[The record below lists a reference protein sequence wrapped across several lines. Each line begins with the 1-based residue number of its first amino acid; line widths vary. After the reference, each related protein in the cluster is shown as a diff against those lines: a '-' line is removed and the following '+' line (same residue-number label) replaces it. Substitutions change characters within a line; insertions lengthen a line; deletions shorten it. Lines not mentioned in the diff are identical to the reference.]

1 MNSRVPDCHRF
12 AVLKPLLWINLL
24 GAGSVAIFCA
34 LGMID
39 LKFAKA
45 NPPKQQVVSGEQNRT
60 DTQSETGLDN
70 DKRSQTPS
78 ENPSVESTPSAGVTK
93 NPPTPITQ
101 KSSAQITKPIKSEVA
116 TVAPPE
122 FDVALET
129 STVLPHEPPKSVVQA
144 ESQPV
149 TSPKSAVVAVTPEA
163 NPTQLVE
170 EPGQRAI
177 ANPTN
182 ETTLTQHSYTN
193 NKQPT
198 TNNQQPTTLAQL
210 PSLPPLPVPPN
221 PIPSRSGNSNST
233 VGQLPAFP
241 QTPLSPQGFPT
252 NIPVGTN
259 NYNPQWGQYPTYP
272 QPQPTLPVSPTMI
285 PVGTNNYNPGW
296 GQYPNYPQTVI
307 VMPMQATGGV
317 TNFNPYNPVAGQF
330 PSVPQTI
337 ILVPVPVTGMPTG
350 VNPYNPGWGQY
361 PSVSQPPQSWPIPP
375 TQNPVGFN
383 SYNPQVGQPA
393 YYPQTQTPLP
403 PPLNSNPVGFNSY
416 NPGVGQGVYYPQ
428 TQTPFPPPL
437 NSNQVGFN
445 SYNPGVGQGVYY
457 PQTQT
462 PLPPPLNS
470 NPVGTDSYN
479 PGWGQYPVYQ
489 QNAPVPP
496 GFINSNPVQP
506 NGYNPI
512 VGQSPYPAQLP
523 SILPNAVPPNTQ
535 FGQLEPNQPAS
546 LLRSTALRSPSLQAQ
561 GAYVVQGES
570 SVARAR
576 LSGLYPLTPNV
587 VFGATLDLTSEDS
600 GLADSPNQG
609 LNINEL
615 FFATAPF
622 DNLPNLRFVVGQLD
636 LTSYFDR
643 NSFAKDGVTHFFNP
657 AFQTNPALSATGI
670 ASKPAF
676 LVNWTLNDSIEAKA
690 AAFSS
695 ARNIGDFALDGFA
708 GEIAFR
714 YGNAIVRGTYATD
727 RDAGSETGFQEIF
740 SIPRG
745 DNGEV
750 GLESGDREEAYGLNA
765 EYFVPDWNMGV
776 FARYGRYINR
786 EIDEAATTYSFGVS
800 FLDVFLEDD
809 RLGLG
814 YGQNLSNNQGQEKPD
829 VLELFYDFRF
839 LPNLRLGFTLQ
850 QRNGFTETDVGVR
863 VKTDFDV
870 IPTNN

>member
-1 MNSRVPDCHRF
+1 
-12 AVLKPLLWINLL
+12 
-24 GAGSVAIFCA
+24 
-34 LGMID
+34 
-39 LKFAKA
+39 
-45 NPPKQQVVSGEQNRT
+45 
-60 DTQSETGLDN
+60 
-70 DKRSQTPS
+70 
-78 ENPSVESTPSAGVTK
+78 
-93 NPPTPITQ
+93 
-101 KSSAQITKPIKSEVA
+101 
-116 TVAPPE
+116 
-122 FDVALET
+122 
-129 STVLPHEPPKSVVQA
+129 
-144 ESQPV
+144 
-149 TSPKSAVVAVTPEA
+149 
-163 NPTQLVE
+163 
-170 EPGQRAI
+170 
-177 ANPTN
+177 
-182 ETTLTQHSYTN
+182 
-193 NKQPT
+193 
-198 TNNQQPTTLAQL
+198 
-210 PSLPPLPVPPN
+210 
-221 PIPSRSGNSNST
+221 
-233 VGQLPAFP
+233 
-241 QTPLSPQGFPT
+241 
-252 NIPVGTN
+252 
-259 NYNPQWGQYPTYP
+259 
-272 QPQPTLPVSPTMI
+272 MI

-296 GQYPNYPQTVI
+296 GQYPNYPQAVI
-307 VMPMQATGGV
+307 VMPMQGTGGV

-383 SYNPQVGQPA
+383 SYNPQVGQPT

-428 TQTPFPPPL
+428 TQTPLPPPL

-496 GFINSNPVQP
+496 GFINSNPVPP